1 LYFGTRD
8 AGCGT
13 RRDREQQDMAKT
25 AGRTFKQVDTRADF
39 PAMERERLAWWYGSG
54 VVEQYLTKNDDSETR
69 WSFLD
74 GPITA
79 NNPMG
84 VHHAWGR
91 TYKDLWVRY
100 HTMLGHRQRYQNGF
114 DCQGLWVE
122 VEVEKELG
130 FTSKRDIETYGI
142 DRFVEYCKQRTLKY
156 AGIQTEQTKR
166 LGNFMD
172 WDNSYYTM
180 SDTNNYTIWHFLKV
194 CHEKGWIYKGDDV
207 MTWCPRCGTGIS
219 EMELN
224 EGYQDRTHRSLYASF
239 PLEDEDAALL
249 VWTTT
254 PWTLAANVAAA
265 VHPELVYV
273 KVRDAGAEG
282 TGESDSESTSAS
294 RPRPSF
300 LYLARDAMPHAL
312 KGEFEIIEEVKG
324 SDLVGRR
331 YRGPFDE
338 LPANA
343 DVEHRVIAWTDV
355 AADEGTGIVHI
366 APGAGREDYKLSKE
380 HGLQVIAPIDD
391 SGYYYDGYGFLTG
404 MYVHDVATPIIRNL
418 REKGLL
424 YRDHDYQHRY
434 PTCWR
439 CKTDLVFRLVD
450 EWFISVDGMRP
461 RMMEITREIRWIP
474 EFGEEREIDWL
485 RNMGDWMISKK
496 RYYGLALPIYEC
508 EHCGTFEVIGS
519 KEELAERAVE
529 GWDEFEGH
537 SPHRPWVDEVKIG
550 CRECGATVSR
560 ILDVGNPWLD
570 AGIVPFSTMGYTED
584 KNEWRE
590 WFPADFITESF
601 PGQFRNWFYSML
613 AQSTVLTD
621 EAPYRTCLGFALL
634 RDEHG
639 REMHKSAGNAIWF
652 DEAADIMGSD
662 VMRWLYCA
670 HNPTLNL
677 NFGYGIGDEVRRR
690 FIIPLWNSYA
700 FLVNYAALDGFDPT
714 DPANAVPLPER
725 TLLDRWIIS
734 RLQGLVTDVREALD
748 DYDAVAAT
756 RAIEH
761 FTVEELS
768 NWYIRRNRRRFWKT
782 EADRDKAAAY
792 LTLYE
797 VMTTLSG
804 VLAPFIPFIADEMYE
819 NLVRSV
825 NDEAPVSVH
834 LTDYPVADSAK
845 VDAALDRDMTALLAA
860 VNLGRAA
867 RNKASVKVRQPLPEV
882 LLWARNT
889 STLEAIERMQEQLL
903 DELNVKAVGR
913 IDDPEEYA
921 TYVVRPNLAL
931 LGPKYGR
938 QLGAVRSALAEADPG
953 TVARAIRAGESLT
966 LGAFTLT
973 PEEVLVDVKERQ
985 GFNVAEEGDLLVAL
999 DVTLTPE
1006 LIAEGLARD
1015 FVRGV
1020 QDARKDANLRIEDTI
1035 RLAWSAEGEI
1045 AHAIE
1050 RHLEEIAA
1058 ETLAREAAPGWLD
1071 GADYTT
1077 EIKVGSGKA
1086 TVGITRIGSL
1096 LDER

>member
-1 LYFGTRD
+1 
-8 AGCGT
+8 
-13 RRDREQQDMAKT
+13 MAKT
-25 AGRTFKQVDTRADF
+25 TRTVRQVEARADF
-39 PAMERERLAWWYGSG
+39 PAMERERLDWWYSSG
-54 VVEQYLTKNDDSETR
+54 VVEQYLHKNDDSPTR

-91 TYKDLWVRY
+91 TYKDLYIRY
-100 HTMLGHRQRYQNGF
+100 HTMLGHKQRYQNGF

-130 FTSKRDIETYGI
+130 LATKRDIEEFGI
-142 DRFVEYCKQRTLKY
+142 DRFVELCKERVRKY
-156 AGIQTEQTKR
+156 AAVQTEQTKR

-180 SDTNNYTIWHFLKV
+180 SDTNNYTIWHFLKT

-224 EGYQDRTHRSLYASF
+224 EGYQDRTHRSLYTRF
-239 PLEDEDAALL
+239 PLDGEDASLL

-265 VHPELVYV
+265 VHPELRYARVHQDGHTFYIAV
-273 KVRDAGAEG
+273 DA
-282 TGESDSESTSAS
+282 
-294 RPRPSF
+294 
-300 LYLARDAMPHAL
+300 LPHAL
-312 KGEFEIIEEVKG
+312 RGEHEVLG
-324 SDLVGRR
+324 EVSGAELVGRT
-331 YRGPFDE
+331 YCGPFDE

-343 DVEHRVIAWTDV
+343 DVQHRVIAWTDV

-366 APGAGREDYKLSKE
+366 APGAGREDYRLSKE
-380 HGLQVIAPIDD
+380 QGLQIIAPIDD
-391 SGYYYDGYGFLTG
+391 SGIYYDGFDWLTG
-404 MYVHDVATPIIRNL
+404 MYVHDVAGPIIRNL

-424 YRDHDYQHRY
+424 YRDHEYTHRY

-450 EWFISVDGMRP
+450 EWFIGVDGMRE

-496 RYYGLALPIYEC
+496 RYWGLALPIFEC
-508 EHCGTFEVIGS
+508 HACGTFDVIGS
-519 KEELAERAVE
+519 REELQQRAIE
-529 GWDEFEGH
+529 GWEEFEGQ
-537 SPHRPWVDEVKIG
+537 SPHRPWVDAVKIA
-550 CRECGATVSR
+550 CSSCGAAVSR
-560 ILDVGNPWLD
+560 IKDVGNPWLD

-584 KNEWRE
+584 REEWRN

-613 AQSTVLTD
+613 AQSTALVN
-621 EAPYRTCLGFALL
+621 EAPYLTCLGFALL

-639 REMHKSAGNAIWF
+639 KEMHKSAGNAIWF

-670 HNPTLNL
+670 HNPTINL

-700 FLVNYAALDGFDPT
+700 FFANYAALDGFDPT
-714 DPANAVPLPER
+714 DPVNAVPLGER

-734 RLQGLVTDVREALD
+734 RLQGLIAEVRDRLD
-748 DYDAVAAT
+748 DYDAQAAT

-797 VMTTLSG
+797 VLTTVTQL
-804 VLAPFIPFIADEMYE
+804 LAPFVPFLADEMYD
-819 NLVRSV
+819 NLVRSL
-825 NDEAPVSVH
+825 DASKPVSVH
-834 LTDYPVADSAK
+834 LTDYPLPDAAR
-845 VDAALDRDMTALLAA
+845 VDHALDRDMSALLAA

-867 RNKASVKVRQPLPEV
+867 RNKASVKVRQPLPSV
-882 LLWARNT
+882 LIWARDS
-889 STLEAIERMQEQLL
+889 STLEAVERMQEQLL
-903 DELNVKAVGR
+903 DELNVKALGR
-913 IDDPEEYA
+913 IDNPEEYA
-921 TYVVRPNLAL
+921 TYVIRPNLAL
-931 LGPKYGR
+931 LGPKYGK
-938 QLGAVRSALAEADPG
+938 QLGAVRSALSAADPAS
-953 TVARAIRAGESLT
+953 VARTVRNGDALT
-966 LGAFTLT
+966 LGEFTLS
-973 PEEVLVDVKERQ
+973 PEEVLVDVKERE

-999 DVTLTPE
+999 DTTLTPE

-1020 QDARKDANLRIEDTI
+1020 QDARKDAGLRIEDTI
-1035 RLAWSAEGEI
+1035 RLAWSAEGDV

-1077 EIKVGSGKA
+1077 DIKVGSSKA

-1096 LDER
+1096 LEER